1 MGKTTGRK
9 KRIIVT
15 TAAMLVIGGGAA
27 FAYWTGAGTTST
39 AVKSGTES
47 ALTVE
52 VTSLAGGVLTPGGPG
67 QSAEI
72 TVTNPGKGVQ
82 KLNNVVVKVANS
94 DGSPWTAITGCSKD
108 DFSVAATVDNVTQ
121 IEGGRNVKGTVT
133 IQMVNGDYNQDACK
147 DVPVPLYLSVS

>member
-9 KRIIVT
+9 KRIVIT
-15 TAAMLVIGGGAA
+15 TAALLAIGGGAA
-27 FAYWTGAGTTST
+27 FAYWTGVGTTST
-39 AVKSGTES
+39 AVTSGSES

-52 VTSLAGGVLTPGGPG
+52 VTSLASGVLTPGGPG

-82 KLNNVVVKVANS
+82 KLNNVVVKVAES
-94 DGSPWTAITGCSKD
+94 DGSPWAAITGCSKD

-121 IEGGRNVKGTVT
+121 IEGGKHVKGTVT
-133 IQMVNGDYNQDACK
+133 IQMVNGNYNQDACK
-147 DVPVPLYLSVS
+147 GVSVPLYVSVN